1 MLFLVEYALKTS
13 QRKIRQ
19 QKSRLGRKIFLTFQI
34 TAKPSW
40 SSWKL
45 NSVFASE
52 LATVQ
57 YLEMQFVDY
66 ITENKPLKLMTRV
79 ELTTSIRICNDVV
92 TWDGNITTDRERA
105 SVVEFE

>member
-1 MLFLVEYALKTS
+1 
-13 QRKIRQ
+13 
-19 QKSRLGRKIFLTFQI
+19 
-34 TAKPSW
+34 
-40 SSWKL
+40 
-45 NSVFASE
+45 
-52 LATVQ
+52 VQ